1 MNFKKG
7 DLVSVL
13 DDVISGE
20 VIGVQNELVTVET
33 TDGFVMKF
41 KQNELVKKNTDQHE
55 ISKKARIN
63 NYSLLR
69 ENEDFIKGKPKT
81 KEKRD
86 SKKDKQAPMEVDLH
100 INQLTKSSRGMGN
113 YDMLSLQI
121 ETAKRQLEFAIRNRI
136 PRVVFVHGVG
146 EGVLKMELD
155 YLFGRYPV
163 EVYAGS
169 FQKYGL
175 GATEVVILQNQ
186 D

>member
-20 VIGVQNELVTVET
+20 VVSVQNELVTIET
-33 TDGFVMKF
+33 TDGFMMKF
-41 KQNELVKKNTDQHE
+41 EKNELVKKNTDQHE

-69 ENEDFIKGKPKT
+69 ENVEFVKGKPKI
-81 KEKRD
+81 KARRD
-86 SKKDKQAPMEVDLH
+86 NKKDKLPAMEVDLH
-100 INQLTKSSRGMGN
+100 IHQLTKSSRGMGN
-113 YDMLSLQI
+113 YDMLNLQI

-146 EGVLKMELD
+146 EGVLKTELD
-155 YLFGRYPV
+155 YLFSRYPV
-163 EVYAGS
+163 QVYAAS

-175 GATEVVILQNQ
+175 GATEVSILQNQ
-186 D
+186 A

>member
-20 VIGVQNELVTVET
+20 VVAVQKETVTIET
-33 TDGFVMKF
+33 TDGFMMKF
-41 KQNELVKKNTDQHE
+41 TQKELVKKNMDQHE

-69 ENEDFIKGKPKT
+69 ENVEFVKGKPKT

-86 SKKDKQAPMEVDLH
+86 SKKDKQPPMEVDLH
-100 INQLTKSSRGMGN
+100 IHQLTNSRRGMGN
-113 YDMLSLQI
+113 YDMLNLQI

-146 EGVLKMELD
+146 EGVLKTELD

-163 EVYAGS
+163 EVYAAS

-175 GATEVVILQNQ
+175 GATEVVILQNPT
-186 D
+186 